1 METCRGFV
9 LAGGRSRRMGQD
21 KGRLLWEG
29 VALVRHQ
36 WQRLEGLVPPAV
48 VLGGDYGD
56 LGLPCVADEYPG
68 EGPLGG
74 ILTALGQ
81 SPAALILAVDM
92 PRVSTASLRA
102 LFETEGA
109 DAVVPRHGDGRIQPL
124 AALYRATALP
134 KLRAVFAGGTRR
146 VVDALASLEVAWF
159 DTPGDEFRAM
169 NTLTEY
175 EEALHL

>member
-1 METCRGFV
+1 MV
-9 LAGGRSRRMGQD
+9 VGG
-21 KGRLLWEG
+21 EY
-29 VALVRHQ
+29 H
-36 WQRLEGLVPPAV
+36 
-48 VLGGDYGD
+48 D
-56 LGLPCVADEYPG
+56 LGLPWVADDYPG

-92 PRVSTASLRA
+92 PRVSMASLRA
-102 LFETEGA
+102 LCEMPGA
-109 DAVVPRHGDGRIQPL
+109 DAVVPRHADGRIQPL

-159 DTPGDEFRAM
+159 DTLGDEFGAM
-169 NTLTEY
+169 NTPVEY
-175 EEALHL
+175 EEALHP